1 MSTDAG
7 EMQTFEIGAKVLVYL
22 GNGDEAPG
30 TVLAFEDDFGV
41 YAVELDGTK
50 EVTECS
56 PEQMRAAEEPSDDG
70 NIGNSPHYNERL
82 ARARSFNS
90 PNSRLSTA
98 AVTIGESSSAPVA
111 SAAAEIAPSPP
122 RSCPHCGAEI
132 QTSQVIVEQ
141 MRITFPSGAPLG
153 VGLVQNPA
161 GKVVVDSVQ
170 PTSAAAAVPI
180 SATIASINDTS
191 CEGKSMD
198 DVLAMIV
205 SAKSAG
211 QVTATFLVEPEAP
224 AMQATPSAMQATPS
238 SSSKPSF
245 KSVARSTSFGLKNPF
260 GSKKKK

>member
-41 YAVELDGTK
+41 YAVELDGIK

-56 PEQMRAAEEPSDDG
+56 PEQMRVAEEPSDDG

-122 RSCPHCGAEI
+122 RSCPHCGAEV

-153 VGLVQNPA
+153 VGLIQKD
-161 GKVVVDSVQ
+161 GKVVVEVVQ
-170 PTSAAAAVPI
+170 PTSAAVAVPI
-180 SATIASINDTS
+180 GSTIQDVSGAS
-191 CEGKSMD
+191 CEGKTIH
-198 DVLAMIV
+198 DVLAMIAN
-205 SAKSAG
+205 AKSAG
-211 QVTATFLVEPEAP
+211 QVTATFQVERTVEVKQTFCTSCGSKLDVEPDLVDAEP
-224 AMQATPSAMQATPS
+224 ELL
-238 SSSKPSF
+238 
-245 KSVARSTSFGLKNPF
+245 VRI
-260 GSKKKK
+260 

>member
-1 MSTDAG
+1 MPLASDGNRVCTVVSYDPSQRAYKVSIDGSTTHKLVSESQLFARPASQAAVAGSSSVALEAPGMSTDAG

-41 YAVELDGTK
+41 YAVELDGIK

-56 PEQMRAAEEPSDDG
+56 PEQMRAVEEPSDDG

-122 RSCPHCGAEI
+122 RSCPHCGAEV

-141 MRITFPSGAPLG
+141 MRIIPERRLLASASYRRTVRSSLRSCSQRLRRRPCRLDQRS
-153 VGLVQNPA
+153 
-161 GKVVVDSVQ
+161 KM
-170 PTSAAAAVPI
+170 SAAQAA
-180 SATIASINDTS
+180 
-191 CEGKSMD
+191 K
-198 DVLAMIV
+198 
-205 SAKSAG
+205 
-211 QVTATFLVEPEAP
+211 
-224 AMQATPSAMQATPS
+224 
-238 SSSKPSF
+238 
-245 KSVARSTSFGLKNPF
+245 ARSFTTCSR
-260 GSKKKK
+260 